1 MINKQFFDKNDM
13 LEYLQEFVEL
23 YDKRIIK
30 DNNGGMKSSHIFPI
44 WYVLKKTKP
53 KYIVESGVWKGL
65 GTWFFE
71 QASPYSKIISIDPN
85 PSFRVYTSPNVE
97 YTKTDFINYNWD
109 GIDKNDTLL
118 FFDDHQNSLE
128 RIKHAKKLGFK
139 KMVFEDNYPY
149 LQGDCYSPKKIL
161 SKKKYVIDSM
171 GIKNWFEPNE
181 DDYQFFIKN
190 VLGYQEFPPL
200 FKDNITRWGDDWDNE
215 NYETNEPLL
224 SESDVEI
231 YPTFFEERKDYTW
244 ICYLEL

>member
-1 MINKQFFDKNDM
+1 
-13 LEYLQEFVEL
+13 
-23 YDKRIIK
+23 
-30 DNNGGMKSSHIFPI
+30 
-44 WYVLKKTKP
+44 
-53 KYIVESGVWKGL
+53 
-65 GTWFFE
+65 
-71 QASPYSKIISIDPN
+71 
-85 PSFRVYTSPNVE
+85 
-97 YTKTDFINYNWD
+97 
-109 GIDKNDTLL
+109 
-118 FFDDHQNSLE
+118 
-128 RIKHAKKLGFK
+128 
-139 KMVFEDNYPY
+139 MVFEDNYPY